1 MKCSHCNSEVW
12 PSDQFCGKCGRP
24 VSAAVEPRAVV
35 NKATEVAMGAIDE
48 ELEQAARA
56 LVGRGRK
63 IEAVKLVRERTG
75 CGLKDAKDYV
85 ESL

>member
-1 MKCSHCNSEVW
+1 M
-12 PSDQFCGKCGRP
+12 
-24 VSAAVEPRAVV
+24 
-35 NKATEVAMGAIDE
+35 NKATEAAAGAIDE
-48 ELEQAARA
+48 ELAEAARA
-56 LVGRGRK
+56 LVGSGRK